1 MRTAWLWLCLCC
13 LSCAAS
19 ARAQAAGCDGPFSVA
34 YRTLS
39 LADGREVSV
48 WYPTL
53 SKRPDPALRHRDAD
67 RLDAAPVA
75 ACERWPLILFSH
87 GMAGCATQA
96 VFITEQIARQGYV
109 VAAPNHHD
117 AICGRDTRDQRWR
130 RDSTQPSFLLP
141 GLWDAR
147 ARRDRVADLRETVQ
161 LVCVHDPDLS
171 RAIDASAASA
181 LMGHSLGGYT
191 VIGMAGGWTGRWRMP
206 GVRAVLAF
214 SPYVEPFIAH
224 HRLGQLQVP
233 VMYQGGT
240 LDFGITPSVER
251 DGGAYALSPAPK
263 FFLDLAGA
271 THVAWTDWLCRDAD
285 SVSGCLADT
294 PNAKLIDAYALA
306 FLDHF
311 LKGRPEPLL
320 TGKGDGLAI
329 WRAAW

>member
-1 MRTAWLWLCLCC
+1 MAAVRTALLWLCLCW
-13 LSCAAS
+13 LSCAAC
-19 ARAQAAGCDGPFSVA
+19 ARAQAEACDGPFSVA

-53 SKRPDPALRHRDAD
+53 SKRPDPALRHREAD
-67 RLDAAPVA
+67 SVEASPIAL
-75 ACERWPLILFSH
+75 CERWPLVLFSH

-96 VFITEQIARQGYV
+96 VFITEQIASQGYV

-117 AICGRDTRDQRWR
+117 AICGSDTRDQRWR

-147 ARRDRVADLRETVQ
+147 ARRDRVLDLRETLQ
-161 LVCVHDPDLS
+161 LVVHDPDLS
-171 RAIDASAASA
+171 RAIDVSRIG

-191 VIGMAGGWTGRWRMP
+191 VIGMAGGWAEWSMP

-240 LDFGITPSVER
+240 LDFGITPIVER

-271 THVAWTDWLCRDAD
+271 THLAWTDFLCRDTD
-285 SVSGCLADT
+285 SVSECLADT
-294 PNAKLIDAYALA
+294 PNAHLIDAYALA
-306 FLDHF
+306 FLDHY
-311 LKGRPEPLL
+311 LKDRPEPLL
-320 TGKGDGLAI
+320 SGHGEGLAI
-329 WRAAW
+329 WRAAR